1 MSKADA
7 IGFIVLCSAC
17 EDSVG
22 AVSVFPQAVRSARTA
37 FRRIAFSCFANQAA
51 GDFCACVS
59 GRLRPEIIGIA
70 VDHHGSPDDFL
81 HTKTICPDSQ
91 ICTAAAGDLPHDLD
105 ERFPPD
111 YSGRLY
117 PQKPGRSSFLLHGCE
132 GQRNRSCCPAEVLR
146 GRPQLKRFRAPGK
159 TVFARTGTLRRL
171 LL

>member
-1 MSKADA
+1 MLRPAMSKADA

-17 EDSVG
+17 EDSAG

-91 ICTAAAGDLPHDLD
+91 ICTAAALHQGR
-105 ERFPPD
+105 EISRMIWM
-111 YSGRLY
+111 SGSRRIIVAACIRKSLA
-117 PQKPGRSSFLLHGCE
+117 GAASSFMD
-132 GQRNRSCCPAEVLR
+132 V
-146 GRPQLKRFRAPGK
+146 KGK
-159 TVFARTGTLRRL
+159 ETGLAVPRKS
-171 LL
+171 